1 MQVSLSWLNEYVDLT
16 DRTPEQIAHELTMS
30 GLEVEEIEEIK
41 PKFTNIVTARI
52 EKIDQHPN
60 ADKLHLVTI
69 NNGTALKTVVCGAQN
84 IKEGQVIP
92 YASVGSNVL
101 NRKTGEQFTLTPA
114 TIRGVES
121 QGMLCSADELGV
133 DDRNYQEEDGILIL
147 NRLFPDVKLG
157 EDVEKV
163 LGFDNDVV
171 FHVAPTANRGDEM
184 SVIGI
189 ARELCAIFD
198 KPLKQD
204 YVNVNS
210 LLPKEGFEVEIK
222 DNDVCKYYSI
232 AVLKN
237 LVTKPSPEWMQKR
250 LLSSGIRAIN
260 NIVDITNYVLMEYGT
275 PLHAFDYDKLN
286 GYLCVRRATEGEKLV
301 TLDEVERDL
310 TTDSVVISTKE
321 EAVCLG
327 GVFGGA
333 NSEIDD
339 NSKNIALEAAYFT
352 PATNRKSSR
361 SVGYRSEACARF
373 ERGVDI
379 LAVKAG
385 MQRAID
391 LLVQYADA
399 TVECVVSTGNAEYK
413 PIEITLRFS
422 EIKRILGCEI
432 EKEKCVNIL
441 EKLGFTLLGKNDAAA
456 KFEVPSFR
464 AEDVTREI
472 DLIEE
477 IARINGYDKIT
488 PSLPS
493 KSATPVISL
502 EERVVKKVRTMMAG
516 AGFDEVV
523 TNSLIG
529 EPLLNTFG
537 IKFDKENA
545 IYVENPQSEEYTMLR
560 QTLAANMLNC
570 LKYNWDNGQKN
581 LWFYEFGKTY
591 LKVAETDEKN
601 AGVLETQ
608 VVAGIMCGNK
618 ENRKWSSNDSKVSG
632 NVDFYSVKGVVD
644 KILKEFNL
652 DKRVKYQLLSESS
665 LAESHTVLHPYKT
678 AVLTLLGKKPQI
690 VGYYG
695 EVHPELAA
703 KLKINQPAF
712 LFKLDMDA
720 VIASVNETVP
730 RYKKLPQFPE
740 VQRDL
745 AAIIPAGYP
754 WADLEK
760 LVKKGV
766 DNSLFN
772 GCEIFDVYQGE
783 HVQDGFKSVAFRVK
797 MQDANSTLTDEII
810 EQQMANIRSV
820 LKKSVS
826 EISFRE

>member
-1 MQVSLSWLNEYVDLT
+1 
-16 DRTPEQIAHELTMS
+16 
-30 GLEVEEIEEIK
+30 
-41 PKFTNIVTARI
+41 
-52 EKIDQHPN
+52 
-60 ADKLHLVTI
+60 
-69 NNGTALKTVVCGAQN
+69 
-84 IKEGQVIP
+84 
-92 YASVGSNVL
+92 
-101 NRKTGEQFTLTPA
+101 
-114 TIRGVES
+114 
-121 QGMLCSADELGV
+121 
-133 DDRNYQEEDGILIL
+133 
-147 NRLFPDVKLG
+147 
-157 EDVEKV
+157 
-163 LGFDNDVV
+163 
-171 FHVAPTANRGDEM
+171 
-184 SVIGI
+184 
-189 ARELCAIFD
+189 
-198 KPLKQD
+198 
-204 YVNVNS
+204 
-210 LLPKEGFEVEIK
+210 
-222 DNDVCKYYSI
+222 
-232 AVLKN
+232 
-237 LVTKPSPEWMQKR
+237 
-250 LLSSGIRAIN
+250 
-260 NIVDITNYVLMEYGT
+260 
-275 PLHAFDYDKLN
+275 
-286 GYLCVRRATEGEKLV
+286 
-301 TLDEVERDL
+301 
-310 TTDSVVISTKE
+310 
-321 EAVCLG
+321 
-327 GVFGGA
+327 
-333 NSEIDD
+333 
-339 NSKNIALEAAYFT
+339 
-352 PATNRKSSR
+352 
-361 SVGYRSEACARF
+361 
-373 ERGVDI
+373 